1 MKTSTLA
8 IITVVIATITA
19 GVFPPTLTAGIL
31 DQEYNPKSTNH
42 FFANSDL
49 YRAQVFTVGLTGQ
62 MERIEALMSG
72 TGSSTFEI
80 WPTVG
85 GSGVPVA
92 NDIHTSFASGT
103 IHFDSDKPAFA
114 GVDITSAN
122 FNVTAGDVLALVQI
136 GGSSTGS
143 GGWRADSSSGGYG
156 GGSFYSTFTSAPS
169 GAWNVQ
175 GVDAGFRT
183 FVVPEPASLS
193 LFALGALMCCRK
205 WRHKR
210 M

>member
-31 DQEYNPKSTNH
+31 DQEYNPDPVNAWYS
-42 FFANSDL
+42 NSDL

-62 MERIEALMSG
+62 MERIEALLHG
-72 TGSSTFEI
+72 TGSATFDI

-92 NDIHTSFASGT
+92 IDIHSPLASGT

-122 FNVTAGDVLALVQI
+122 LNVTAGDVLALVQI

-143 GGWRADSSSGGYG
+143 GSWAGDTSSGYG
-156 GGSFYSTFTSAPS
+156 GGSFYSTYSSDPS
-169 GAWNVQ
+169 GAWNLL
-175 GVDAGFRT
+175 DRDIGFRT

-193 LFALGALMCCRK
+193 LFTLGALMCRK
-205 WRHKR
+205 WRRKR